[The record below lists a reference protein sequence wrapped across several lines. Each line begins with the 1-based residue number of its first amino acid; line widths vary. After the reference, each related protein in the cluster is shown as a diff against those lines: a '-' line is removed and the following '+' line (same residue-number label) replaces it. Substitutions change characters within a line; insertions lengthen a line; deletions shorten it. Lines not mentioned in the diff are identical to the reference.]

1 MTMDETIA
9 AATELLAVLQ
19 LADSFFPSGRFT
31 LSHGLESFGQAGLL
45 PSAATLQPL
54 VVDYLTEAVA
64 PSEGVAV
71 AEANRAAARGDFER
85 LVDIDQLLFAL
96 KLPAEASASS
106 TRTGRQLLVT
116 AVRIGVHPIL
126 SAYDMAVKEGLAPG
140 CHAVVFGVVTA
151 VWGLSPL
158 QAVVVEL
165 YTYAAN
171 LLGAAL
177 RTVRLDHVQAQEII
191 MRVRP
196 AIADAAAMAARTD
209 FKDMSAFAPTIESM
223 QMLHQHAHVRL
234 FAS

>member
-1 MTMDETIA
+1 MDETIA
-9 AATELLAVLQ
+9 AASDLLAVLQ

-45 PSAATLQPL
+45 PSALTLEPL

-71 AEANRAAARGDFER
+71 AEANRATAQGDVER

-116 AVRIGVHPIL
+116 AGRLGGHPVL

-140 CHAVVFGVVTA
+140 CHAVVFGIVTA
-151 VWGLSPL
+151 GWGLSPV

-165 YTYAAN
+165 YSYAAN

-177 RTVRLDHVQAQEII
+177 RTVRLDHVEAQEIMLRI
-191 MRVRP
+191 RP
-196 AIADAAAMAARTD
+196 AIAEAAAAAVRID
-209 FKDMSAFAPTIESM
+209 FNEMSAFSPTIESM
-223 QMLHQHAHVRL
+223 QMLHQQAHIRL

>member
-1 MTMDETIA
+1 MDDTIA
-9 AATELLAVLQ
+9 AASDLLALLQ

-45 PSAATLQPL
+45 PSAVTLEPL

-71 AEANRAAARGDFER
+71 AEANRATARGDVER

-116 AVRIGVHPIL
+116 AGRLGCHPVL
-126 SAYDMAVKEGLAPG
+126 SAYDMAVEEGLAPG
-140 CHAVVFGVVTA
+140 CHGVVFGIVTA
-151 VWGLSPL
+151 AWGLSPV

-165 YTYAAN
+165 YSYAAN

-177 RTVRLDHVQAQEII
+177 RTVRLDHVEAQQV
-191 MRVRP
+191 MLRMRP
-196 AIADAAAMAARTD
+196 AIAEAASAAVRID
-209 FKDMSAFAPTIESM
+209 FNEMSAFSPMIERM
-223 QMLHQHAHVRL
+223 QMLHQQAHIRL

>member
-1 MTMDETIA
+1 MDDSA
-9 AATELLAVLQ
+9 SAATELLAVLQ

-31 LSHGLESFGQAGLL
+31 LSHGLESFGQAGLI
-45 PSAATLQPL
+45 PTVETLEPL

-64 PSEGVAV
+64 RSEGVAV
-71 AEANRAAARGDFER
+71 AEANRAAARGDIEQ

-116 AVRIGVHPIL
+116 AARLGVDPVL
-126 SAYDMAVKEGLAPG
+126 NAYRSAVHDGSTPG
-140 CHAVVFGVVTA
+140 CHAVAFGVLTA
-151 VWGLSPL
+151 AWGISPL

-165 YTYAAN
+165 YTYASN

-177 RTVRLDHVQAQEII
+177 RTIRVDHVQAQEVIL
-191 MRVRP
+191 RLRP
-196 AIADAAAMAARTD
+196 TIAEAAELAARTD
-209 FKDMSAFAPTIESM
+209 YREMSAFAPMIESM
-223 QMLHQHAHVRL
+223 QMHHQHAHVRL